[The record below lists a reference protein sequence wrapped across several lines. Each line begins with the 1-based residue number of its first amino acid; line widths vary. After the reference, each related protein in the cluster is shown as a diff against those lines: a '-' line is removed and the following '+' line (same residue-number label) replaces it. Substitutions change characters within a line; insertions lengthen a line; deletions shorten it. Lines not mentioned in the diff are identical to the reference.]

1 MSPPV
6 LFFFFFL
13 ILSNYHCQSKQFK
26 MEMTPISVFCKL
38 GKRLQLNIF
47 ITIEKLDTLKARTE
61 STHGLPYRKAV

>member
-1 MSPPV
+1 
-6 LFFFFFL
+6 
-13 ILSNYHCQSKQFK
+13 